1 MLASH
6 FYSDFKLWECS
17 FSTNSEPKPVTRRGL
32 KRTLGIGGLFSIGY
46 ADVGAGIY
54 LALGLVTLHARYA
67 TPLAIGVAAIAYV
80 LTGLTYAELSSTY
93 PSAGGSA
100 TFAQE
105 AFGDTVSFL
114 AGWMLCLDYVVT
126 AAIFAIPA
134 IAYLSYFDPVLKQPY
149 MLGIGAILLLLGLVL
164 LNIIGIKESVNFT
177 LGLSLLDIA
186 SEVALIVL
194 GLVLVIIPGG
204 LLFKWPALFNIGST
218 SPGPT
223 WPQFVQGI
231 TLAMVSYLGIEALAQ
246 AAEETR
252 IAGRT
257 IPRATMLTLGTVVV
271 LYLLISTVAVNI
283 VPPSKLSTTWRDDPI
298 SGVANGLPGAG
309 VIIAAWIALL
319 GSSISIIGANAGII
333 GSSRTLYALSKYKLL
348 PGRFGS
354 IHRKFRTPYIAI
366 TVFGLGSI
374 LLVAISSFGILGGS
388 VDPLIL
394 LGSLYNVGALVAYV
408 QAHASLIVTR
418 NTDKPRFRPFRVP
431 LSIRLKRG
439 QGEFELPV
447 LPLLGLM
454 ATSAIWFAVIVT
466 HDLGRILGAIWVVM
480 GMAMYAYFRRKSNLP
495 VLTREQAK
503 LE

>member
-1 MLASH
+1 M
-6 FYSDFKLWECS
+6 
-17 FSTNSEPKPVTRRGL
+17 
-32 KRTLGIGGLFSIGY
+32 
-46 ADVGAGIY
+46 GAGIY
-54 LALGLVTLHARYA
+54 LALGLVALHAGYA

-93 PSAGGSA
+93 PKAGGSA

-126 AAIFAIPA
+126 SAIFAIPA
-134 IAYLSYFDPVLKQPY
+134 VAYLSYFDPALKQPY

-164 LNIIGIKESVNFT
+164 LNVIGIKESVNFT

-186 SEVALIVL
+186 SEVALIIL
-194 GLVLVIIPGG
+194 GLVLVVIPGG
-204 LLFKWPALFNIGST
+204 LLFKWPSMIHLGTAV
-218 SPGPT
+218 P
-223 WPQFVQGI
+223 WPEFVQGI

-246 AAEETR
+246 AAEETKV
-252 IAGRT
+252 AGRT

-283 VPPSKLSTTWRDDPI
+283 VPPSILSTTWRNDPI
-298 SGVANGLPGAG
+298 SGVASNLPGAG
-309 VIIAAWIALL
+309 SLIAAWIALL

-348 PGRFGS
+348 PAKFGS
-354 IHRKFRTPYIAI
+354 IHRRFRTPYIAI
-366 TVFGLGSI
+366 TVFGSGSI
-374 LLVAISSFGILGGS
+374 LLVAVSSFGILGGS
-388 VDPLIL
+388 VDPLVL

-431 LSIRLKRG
+431 LSLHFKRG
-439 QGEFELPV
+439 GERFELPL
-447 LPLLGLM
+447 LPLLGLI
-454 ATSAIWFAVIVT
+454 ATFVIWIAVITT
-466 HDLGRILGAIWVVM
+466 HDLGRVLGAIWVVM
-480 GMAMYAYFRRKSNLP
+480 GMSLYAYFRRKNNLP

-503 LE
+503 AD